1 MISSPP
7 GIQTMPF
14 MEVGEE
20 KATSARPWLVFSE
33 ALEAQETIPIS
44 PINPI
49 KWRKR
54 IIEVSYTD

>member
-1 MISSPP
+1 
-7 GIQTMPF
+7 

-20 KATSARPWLVFSE
+20 KATSARSWLVLSV

-44 PINPI
+44 PMNPI